1 MTRKILTILGY
12 ALLTMLVLLVTAG
25 LVAYGQ
31 GYTYDFKTGKL
42 TQDGLVIIVSSPSG
56 AAVSL
61 EGKDLKK
68 KTEFRKLYEPGS
80 YTFELNKSGFKT
92 WSKTLTVTP
101 GGVGMAQYA
110 VLMPNSPKT
119 TVLDDRQA
127 ILAQAISKDHN
138 HLAYVVGGDQAGV
151 YVSDIGG
158 GVKKVFAVPVPEKD
172 KPLETL
178 VSVAWSDD
186 ASHLL
191 VTSQAGATKVYR
203 VMSVG
208 GGDVVNLT
216 DQYKF
221 DFAGLTF
228 SQNNWKRLFWAAGGD
243 LRRVD
248 LDAKAVS
255 GVLADKVAQV
265 VPTDDRLLYVRAD
278 TTGYSLWNLDSN
290 DKPQSVV
297 AALTPSSSY
306 DIELTSWNNQD
317 ELAVVPA
324 STRVGLLYTGIFGS
338 TPTTQ
343 TIAQNVDRSSFSP
356 DGHLLAFYSGNEV
369 AVYDF
374 EKSDFLK
381 ERATYLFPKVTA
393 LHELTWFDNFHVVR
407 NENGRIIWSEFDGGN
422 AHDLG
427 AAYAEF
433 AAYGSNDNRSVI
445 GLFDYGVGR
454 VRSEQLL
461 LKP

>member
-1 MTRKILTILGY
+1 
-12 ALLTMLVLLVTAG
+12 
-25 LVAYGQ
+25 
-31 GYTYDFKTGKL
+31 
-42 TQDGLVIIVSSPSG
+42 
-56 AAVSL
+56 
-61 EGKDLKK
+61 
-68 KTEFRKLYEPGS
+68 
-80 YTFELNKSGFKT
+80 LNKPGFKT
-92 WSKTLTVTP
+92 WSKTLTVTA
-101 GGVGMAQYA
+101 GGVGLAQY
-110 VLMPNSPKT
+110 VILTPNSPKT
-119 TVLDDRQA
+119 TVLDERQT
-127 ILAQAISKDHN
+127 ILAQAMTKDHN
-138 HLAYVVGGDQAGV
+138 HLVYVVGGDQAGV

-172 KPLETL
+172 KLPEIL
-178 VSVAWSDD
+178 VSVSWSDD
-186 ASHLL
+186 GSHLL
-191 VTSQAGATKVYR
+191 VVTQAGAATATAGAAKVYR
-203 VMSVG
+203 VMSVD

-228 SQNNWKRLFWAAGGD
+228 SQNNWKRLYWAAGGD

-255 GVLADKVAQV
+255 GVLADKVTQV
-265 VPTDDRLLYVRAD
+265 FPSGDRLLYVRAD
-278 TTGYSLWNLDSN
+278 ITGYSLWNLDSS
-290 DKPQSVV
+290 DKPQPVV

-306 DIELTSWNNQD
+306 DVALTSYNGQD

-343 TIAQNVDRSSFSP
+343 TITQNVDRSSFSP
-356 DGHLLAFYSGNEV
+356 DGHLLAFYSSDEI

-381 ERATYLFPKVTA
+381 QRTTYLFPKVTA
-393 LHELTWFDNFHVVR
+393 LRQLTWFDNFHVVL
-407 NENGRIIWSEFDGGN
+407 NENGRIVWSEFDGDN
-422 AHDLG
+422 ARDLG

-433 AAYGSNDNRSVI
+433 PAYGSNDNRSVI